1 MNASEQRATGQSA
14 PGELSAHAATSMQPR
29 HVETVIIGT
38 GFSGLL
44 AGIRLQKNRCNDF
57 VLLERSSELG
67 GTWQVNSYPGAEVD
81 VPTSLYCISF
91 IPYPFSKSFA
101 SQRELLAYTNHII
114 DRFGLRKQARTNQ
127 TVTRLAFDEHEFLWH
142 VQTESGERYTAR
154 FVIDA
159 SGVLANPHI
168 PRIKGAES
176 FKGPMFHSGHWDHS
190 VAYEGKRV
198 GVIGSGCSAAQ
209 IVPAIAGKVSRLT
222 VFMGKAQWI
231 LPRSDRHYGALERFV
246 RTLPGIRHTIRLLV
260 FAFYDIR
267 FIAFRRYRG
276 ISAIT
281 RLMKDHYRRRL
292 KKHLDTYIRDDKLRQ
307 HMLPD
312 YELGCRR
319 VIPTN
324 TYLPALSLDNVDV
337 DISGIGCIT
346 PQGIRTKDG
355 RDIPLDVIVYAT
367 GYFAYSD
374 MKKALTFQVHGLGGR
389 NLNSEWEKEAVSYKG
404 ITVAGYPN
412 YFKVNGPNTGTGHS
426 SQLSYMEAATDYIV
440 QAICAVKRDMSIKA
454 IDARPDLQDAY
465 IADMRRK
472 MKKTVWQNASCTA
485 FYRKNM
491 TEEVTSLSP
500 EPVTGF
506 ILSRKWFRLSDY
518 QLLR

>member
-1 MNASEQRATGQSA
+1 MQS
-14 PGELSAHAATSMQPR
+14 R

-44 AGIRLQKNRCNDF
+44 AAIRLQKKRCNDF
-57 VLLERSSELG
+57 VLLERSAELG

-91 IPYPFSKSFA
+91 IPYPFRKSFA
-101 SQRELLAYTNHII
+101 PQAELLAYTNYII

-127 TVTRLAFDEHEFLWH
+127 TVTRLAFDEHECRWH
-142 VQTESGERYTAR
+142 VETASGERYTAR
-154 FVIDA
+154 FVIDT
-159 SGVLANPHI
+159 SGVLANPHV

-176 FKGPMFHSGHWDHS
+176 FTGPLFHSGHWDHS
-190 VAYEGKRV
+190 VAIEGKRV

-209 IVPAIAGKVSRLT
+209 IVPAIAGKVARLT
-222 VFMGKAQWI
+222 LFMGKAQWI
-231 LPRSDRHYGALERFV
+231 LPRSDRHYGAVERVV
-246 RTLPGIRHTIRLLV
+246 RTLPGIRHAIRLVV
-260 FAFYDIR
+260 FAFYDLR
-267 FIAFRRYRG
+267 FIAFRRYPGLAG
-276 ISAIT
+276 IS

-292 KKHLDTYIRDDKLRQ
+292 QKNLETYIKDDRLRR

-324 TYLPALSLDNVDV
+324 TYLPALSRDNVEV
-337 DISGIGCIT
+337 DISGIDCIT

-374 MKKALTFQVHGLGGR
+374 MRKALTFQVDGLGGR
-389 NLNSEWEKEAVSYKG
+389 NLNREWEQEAVSYKG

-426 SQLSYMEAATDYIV
+426 SQMSYMEAATDYIV
-440 QAICAVKRDMSIKA
+440 QAICAVKRNPGIRA
-454 IDARPDLQDAY
+454 IDARPDLQAAY
-465 IADMRRK
+465 VAGMRRR
-472 MKKTVWQNASCTA
+472 MQKTVWQNATCTA

-491 TEEVTSLSP
+491 TGEVTSLSP
-500 EPVTGF
+500 EPVTRF
-506 ILSRKWFRLSDY
+506 ILSRKWFRLGDY
-518 QLLR
+518 RLLK